1 VKFSWKYTLVGVL
14 AYLLFVLMLFPASH
28 LYALMKDSI
37 ADHDISIYG
46 VQGTIWQGRA
56 ERVDVGDKL
65 FQSVQ
70 WNLQMMPL
78 LLGHLQLATSYQNPD
93 SNAKT
98 LLTRYLDGS
107 LRLSNTHGRIT
118 MAALLAILK
127 IPAIK
132 LDGQLK
138 VNMPAMLFDGKTIV
152 DADGVIV
159 WYGAGT
165 QFPQK
170 LVLGDLSA
178 KISTLDNKDIQVRLS
193 DAGGPLDAQGELVLS
208 PDGNYRFQGAF
219 GAREGGSSSLGRSLS
234 MLGRMNAEQKVEVD
248 NSGNIA
254 DFGFLVNK

>member
-1 VKFSWKYTLVGVL
+1 MKFSWKYTLVGVL
-14 AYLLFVLMLFPASH
+14 AYVLFMLMLFPASH
-28 LYALMKDSI
+28 LYTLVKDSI
-37 ADHDISIYG
+37 ADLDVTIYG
-46 VQGTIWQGRA
+46 VQGTAWQGRA

-78 LLGHLQLATSYQNPD
+78 LLGRLQLAISYQNPD
-93 SNAKT
+93 SNVKT
-98 LLTRYLDGS
+98 LLTRYMDGS
-107 LRLSNTHGRIT
+107 LRLSNTRGRIT
-118 MAALLAILK
+118 MAELLAMLK

-138 VNMPAMLFDGKTIV
+138 VNMSEIRFDGKTIV
-152 DADGVIV
+152 DADGVIA
-159 WYGAGT
+159 WHSAGT

-178 KISTLDNKDIQVRLS
+178 KVTTTDKGIQAVLS
-193 DAGGPLDAQGELVLS
+193 DAGGPLDTQGELVLS

-219 GAREGGSSSLGRSLS
+219 GAREGKNSPLGRSLS

-254 DFGFLVNK
+254 DFGFLVSK